1 MSATFHNAMPH
12 NILLYAAV
20 AYLLGSIPFG
30 LLLTAAFGGGDIR
43 KIGSGNIGATNVLR
57 TGKKGVAAAT
67 LLLDA
72 LKGVL
77 AVVLAAR
84 FAQDHVAQAMAV
96 SAFCAVLGHCFPIWL
111 GFKGGKGVASGLGV
125 IWALCWPVGLIS
137 SILWLAVA
145 RFSRISSAG
154 ALTAFLA
161 APLLM
166 VAMVGSPPF
175 ASPFPLATLGISTI
189 IWLRHY
195 GNIIRLINGT
205 EPRVGQKS
213 S

>member
-1 MSATFHNAMPH
+1 MSAIPH
-12 NILLYAAV
+12 NVILYGAI
-20 AYLLGSIPFG
+20 AYFLGSIPFG
-30 LLLTAAFGGGDIR
+30 LLLTAASGGGDIR

-57 TGKKGVAAAT
+57 TGKKGIAAAT

-77 AVVLAAR
+77 AVLLAAHLCP
-84 FAQDHVAQAMAV
+84 DHTAEAMAAA
-96 SAFCAVLGHCFPIWL
+96 AFCAVLGHCFPIWL

-125 IWALCWPVGLIS
+125 IWALSWPVGLAA

-166 VAMVGSPPF
+166 IAMVGSPPL
-175 ASPFPLATLGISTI
+175 ASPFPIATLGISTI

-195 GNIIRLINGT
+195 SNIIRLLNGT
-205 EPRVGQKS
+205 EPRVGQQKS
-213 S
+213 